1 MRSLFSSNRTKCI
14 VATLCAVFLSLHADA
29 GAAQSIDTKT
39 LSEQQVTVL
48 DLSKPAESG
57 TPSDK
62 NTGKTAGK
70 TFLAATIMNAPL
82 QQLCSIIQDYPQY
95 PQFMPNT
102 ADTRVMQI
110 GDATFID
117 LTLSLP
123 LGKSKKYRLQME
135 SKVSEQSCRLAWKLV
150 PSGLR
155 IEDTIADTV
164 GYWQLSSHPTD
175 SRKTVVEYQVY
186 ADPGPVPFGFGWIVD
201 MMSKRSLPRTLEA
214 LRERAG
220 TQQVASQ

>member
-1 MRSLFSSNRTKCI
+1 MKSLLSSSRTGHI

-29 GAAQSIDTKT
+29 GAAQSIDART

-48 DLSKPAESG
+48 DLSKSAESG
-57 TPSDK
+57 S
-62 NTGKTAGK
+62 NSSKTAGK

-102 ADTRVMQI
+102 ADTRVVQA
-110 GDATFID
+110 GDGTFID

-123 LGKSKKYRLQME
+123 LGKTKKYRLQME
-135 SKVSEQSCRLAWKLV
+135 SKVSDQSCRLAWKLV

-155 IEDTIADTV
+155 IEDTIADTI
-164 GYWQLSSHPTD
+164 GYWQLTPHPTD
-175 SRKTVVEYQVY
+175 NRKTVVEYQVY

-214 LRERAG
+214 VRERAG